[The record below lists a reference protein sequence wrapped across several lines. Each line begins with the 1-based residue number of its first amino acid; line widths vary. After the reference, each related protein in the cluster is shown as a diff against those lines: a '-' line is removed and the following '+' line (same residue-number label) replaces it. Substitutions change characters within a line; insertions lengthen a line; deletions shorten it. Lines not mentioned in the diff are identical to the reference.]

1 MFSKL
6 RGRLTYTNVLLT
18 LVLVFAMTGGAYAAG
33 KYAITSTKQI
43 SPKVLKTLTGKT
55 GSAGK
60 EGPVGKEGVPGKEGP
75 AGKDGA
81 PGKEGP
87 AGKDGT
93 PGPHGEPGLTGPQG
107 PTGPAGKEGAA
118 GKNGTTG
125 FTKTLPS
132 GETET
137 GTWSATIATVESEK
151 ANVVSPI
158 SFPIPLKLALTATQ
172 VHYVPDCENSEG
184 TKLAECEAAV
194 KVVEKE
200 CPGSAELPKAAA
212 GGNLCVYEGFVRE
225 PEAEGSQLPSVHF
238 GEATRKGVTGG
249 FGAGSYGAIMTIS
262 YEGPAPEPSSPI
274 LMLGSWA
281 VTAP

>member
-55 GSAGK
+55 GSVGK

-81 PGKEGP
+81 
-87 AGKDGT
+87 

-137 GTWSATIATVESEK
+137 GTWSATIA
-151 ANVVSPI
+151 
-158 SFPIPLKLALTATQ
+158 
-172 VHYVPDCENSEG
+172 
-184 TKLAECEAAV
+184 
-194 KVVEKE
+194 
-200 CPGSAELPKAAA
+200 
-212 GGNLCVYEGFVRE
+212 
-225 PEAEGSQLPSVHF
+225 
-238 GEATRKGVTGG
+238 
-249 FGAGSYGAIMTIS
+249 
-262 YEGPAPEPSSPI
+262 
-274 LMLGSWA
+274 
-281 VTAP
+281 